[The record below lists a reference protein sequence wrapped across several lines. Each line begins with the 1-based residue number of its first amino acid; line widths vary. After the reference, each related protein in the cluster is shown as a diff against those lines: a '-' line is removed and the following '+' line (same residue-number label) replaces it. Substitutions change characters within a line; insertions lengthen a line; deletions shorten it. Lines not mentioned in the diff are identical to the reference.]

1 MGSDCISVI
10 SLEATSIIFLMRLI
24 FNSVHQGKDKQPLM
38 M

>member
-1 MGSDCISVI
+1 MMGSDCISFF
-10 SLEATSIIFLMRLI
+10 SLLISIIFLTRLI